1 MKVPLD
7 VIILNYDERIALR
20 KYVKKWP
27 NCSQGEDS
35 LKLAMFMPK
44 AILYHF

>member
-1 MKVPLD
+1 MKLAQIMNNRVYFDL
-7 VIILNYDERIALR
+7 ALR

-35 LKLAMFMPK
+35 LKIAMLMPK
-44 AILYHF
+44 TILIHF